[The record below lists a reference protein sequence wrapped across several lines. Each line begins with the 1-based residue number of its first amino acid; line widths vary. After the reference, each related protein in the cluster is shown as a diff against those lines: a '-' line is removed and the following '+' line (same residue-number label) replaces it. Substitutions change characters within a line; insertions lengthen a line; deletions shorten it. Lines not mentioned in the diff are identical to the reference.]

1 MKELKGRMESTEAI
15 EREDALLKVE
25 SDIELTQEVQSN
37 NAINAIFF
45 RDGIAQGFNISQ
57 PSISQTQ
64 GFQSYLG
71 DKVSLGSI
79 TEGSKNSY
87 LRKLISNFLGCF
99 SGDNSSRSASIQG
112 KIQQNTVA
120 IFSLARENKEGGIGV
135 ES

>member
-1 MKELKGRMESTEAI
+1 M
-15 EREDALLKVE
+15 LKVE
-25 SDIELTQEVQSN
+25 SDIELTQEIKAD
-37 NAINAIFF
+37 NAINAVLL
-45 RDGIAQGFNISQ
+45 REGIAQGFNIFH

-79 TEGSKNSY
+79 TEGSKRSY
-87 LRKLISNFLGCF
+87 LRKLISNFLGYF

-112 KIQQNTVA
+112 KVQQNTTA